1 MHRYPG
7 GANWDDLRFVLA
19 VADRGSV
26 SAAARA
32 LGVNHATV
40 LRRVAAFEAAEGMVV
55 FDRTPQGYVVPPD
68 KARVIEAAREAE
80 AAFAAVSR
88 TIRGSTSAS
97 GGPIRVTSTDT
108 FCVTVLPGIVAQIQ
122 AALAGV
128 QIDLVCANAHLDLA
142 RMDADLTVRPAPRLP
157 DDLTGE
163 QVGMLGMAVY
173 AATDLRESDL
183 PEADL
188 REPGLREPGWRE
200 AGLPEPDL
208 REAGLREPDLRHP
221 RLPEPA
227 RTWLALRGTL
237 VRSPVATWLA
247 REIAPERIT
256 GGADSFVVLRE
267 MVAQGLGLSFL
278 PCILGDGDP
287 RLRRLPDA
295 APPFATPIWVA
306 SHADLAQS
314 PRLRQARA
322 RLVEGLRACA
332 PALAGTG

>member
-183 PEADL
+183 PEAHLRESGRRDPDL
-188 REPGLREPGWRE
+188 R
-200 AGLPEPDL
+200 EPDL

-278 PCILGDGDP
+278 PCILGDGDL